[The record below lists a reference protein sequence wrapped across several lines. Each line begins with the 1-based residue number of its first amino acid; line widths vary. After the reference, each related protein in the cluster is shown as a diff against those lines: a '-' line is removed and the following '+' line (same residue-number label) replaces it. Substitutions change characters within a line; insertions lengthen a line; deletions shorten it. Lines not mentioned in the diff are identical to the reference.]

1 MAIWLLLLPA
11 AASLWL
17 VHYTVRQGFRRR
29 AGFGTALRALSRLSS
44 GRRDALV
51 LAAALIAPAA
61 LILSMMRPQLL
72 LDRREPV
79 YQPQDL
85 VLILDR
91 SASMRSRDIP
101 PSRLDRAI
109 TEIKTFLRSKPD
121 AIDRI
126 GLVGFAG
133 TSVTLSYMTRDVNT
147 LFYFLDWMRNDPG
160 IYYGTDIAAA
170 LGTARALA
178 RRDSSKSRKRF
189 LLISDGD
196 NQGPDLPAV
205 LEELRRDG
213 IEVDT
218 IGIGSEDEVPIPV
231 SGRNGRVAYLTDKQ
245 GRPLTTHFNAAT
257 LRRVAALT
265 GGQFFRSTS
274 GHELA
279 DTMQRVA
286 QARRRPIGW
295 RHSTAYRDVHAPLL
309 MVAGAATLFLL
320 MKA

>member
-1 MAIWLLLLPA
+1 MAVWLLLLPA
-11 AASLWL
+11 AVSLWL
-17 VHYTVRQGFRRR
+17 IHYTLRRGFRRH
-29 AGFGTALRALSRLSS
+29 AGFGTALRVLSRLAS

-51 LAAALIAPAA
+51 LAAALLAPTA
-61 LILSMMRPQLL
+61 LILAMMRPQLL

-101 PSRLDRAI
+101 PSRMDRAI
-109 TEIKTFLRSKPD
+109 DEIKAFLRSKPE

-133 TSVTLSYMTRDVNT
+133 TSITLSYLTRDVNT
-147 LFYFLDWMRNDPG
+147 LFYFLDWMRKDPG

-170 LGTARALA
+170 LGTARDLA
-178 RRDSSKSRKRF
+178 RRDGSKSRKRF

-205 LEELRRDG
+205 LGELHRDG

-218 IGIGSEDEVPIPV
+218 IGIGSGDEVPIPV
-231 SGRNGRVAYLTDKQ
+231 SGGNSRIAYLTDKQ
-245 GRPLTTHFNAAT
+245 GRPLTTRFNAAT
-257 LRRVAALT
+257 LRRVASLT
-265 GGQFFRSTS
+265 GGQFFRSTT

-279 DTMQRVA
+279 DTMQRLA
-286 QARRRPIGW
+286 QEGRRRIGW
-295 RHSTAYRDVHAPLL
+295 RHTATYRDVHAPLL
-309 MVAGAATLFLL
+309 MVAGAATLILL